1 MARIARFVAEGLP
14 HHVTQRGNARKIVF
28 EDPEDRRV
36 YLNLLRGYSEEHC
49 LSIWAWCLMTNHI
62 HLLAVPRKTTAL
74 ARALGRTHSDYA
86 RYRNVKSGNC
96 GHLWQGRYYSCPVD
110 ASGVWPVM
118 AYIECNPVR
127 AGLAESAE
135 VYRWSSA
142 SAHTTDH
149 DESGFL
155 EMAHW
160 RANYTAARWR
170 ETLRVG
176 VGDEA
181 LQERLRSATLTGR
194 PFGSNEFAAGL
205 ELAAHRRLR
214 PSQAG
219 RPKRLCSVGA
229 IQEPLQLREI
239 GE

>member
-36 YLNLLRGYSEEHC
+36 YLNLLRSYAEEHR

-62 HLLAVPRKTTAL
+62 HLLAVPRTPTAL

-86 RYRNVKSGNC
+86 RYRNAKSGNC
-96 GHLWQGRYYSCPVD
+96 GHVWQARYYSCPVD
-110 ASGVWPVM
+110 AWGVWPVM

-127 AGLAESAE
+127 AGLVESAE
-135 VYRWSSA
+135 GYPWSSA
-142 SAHTTDH
+142 RAHIRDC

-155 EMAHW
+155 EMAQW

-176 VGDEA
+176 VEDEA

-194 PFGSNEFAAGL
+194 PFGSDEFAVGL
-205 ELAAHRRLR
+205 ELAAHRSLR
-214 PSQAG
+214 PNRAG
-219 RPKRLCSVGA
+219 RPKKLCLAAA
-229 IQEPLQLREI
+229 IQEPLQQEI